1 MSTPVIITAVEK
13 GTLNAIHPKEV
24 EIEPDDQVDTIDIG
38 PLNALAYVS
47 GLGTYELEIEAEGY
61 EDYEGS
67 FSVIADGAP
76 VFVMV
81 EMQKDD

>member
-1 MSTPVIITAVEK
+1 MSTPVIITAVEQ
-13 GTLNAIHPKEV
+13 GTVNAIAPGTI
-24 EIEPDDQVDTIDIG
+24 EIEPDDQVDSINLGT
-38 PLNALAYVS
+38 LNALAFVS
-47 GLGTYELEIEAEGY
+47 GLGAYELKIEADGYKTYEGE
-61 EDYEGS
+61 